1 VILTEDLSWGK
12 TIASAT
18 AKPQQPLF
26 FLRKLKWAKL
36 PQRLMINF
44 YHCAVESVLT
54 YGLLVWFAAC
64 TSSEK
69 EVRVAEKITGV
80 TLPDI
85 SIVYTSRCMNRVK
98 DILQTI
104 YIQHIIFYN

>member
-1 VILTEDLSWGK
+1 
-12 TIASAT
+12 
-18 AKPQQPLF
+18 
-26 FLRKLKWAKL
+26 
-36 PQRLMINF
+36 MINF

-69 EVRVAEKITGV
+69 EVRVAGKITGV